1 MEQLAALIFNSPL
14 SDITDWAIKV
24 GYVALFGIIFAETG
38 LMLGFFLPGD
48 SLLVTAGLFAAR
60 GEFDIRILIPLLMVA
75 AISGNSTGYTIGR
88 RAGRPLFE
96 RPQSK
101 LFRRDHLL
109 KTQAF
114 YEKHGGVT
122 IIFAQFMPFARTFAP
137 IVAGVAEMPYRR
149 FATFNITGAICWIGS
164 MTLIG
169 YFLGRTI
176 PGIEKHIEYVIVVVV
191 FISILP
197 MLIKYL
203 QHKIKTR
210 PRLD

>member
-122 IIFAQFMPFARTFAP
+122 IILAQFMPFARTFAP

>member
-1 MEQLAALIFNSPL
+1 LEQLAALIFNSPL